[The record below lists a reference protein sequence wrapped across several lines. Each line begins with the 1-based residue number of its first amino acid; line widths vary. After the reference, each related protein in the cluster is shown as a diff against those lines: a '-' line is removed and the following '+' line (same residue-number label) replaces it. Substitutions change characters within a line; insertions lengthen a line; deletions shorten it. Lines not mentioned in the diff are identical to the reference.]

1 MKVTTFLGVTE
12 IVLIMQLHRINGAND
27 NSIMLSVLRQ
37 MLRHLSYLLKL
48 VHSIHIEVYI

>member
-27 NSIMLSVLRQ
+27 NSMMLSVLRQ